1 MPLNQPK
8 TNPPS
13 PRRSLLRNPL
23 LLRSLAVAGAIAL
36 VPATTAAIAEGE
48 STTYKQLDL
57 FMDVFQRVRA
67 SYVDKV
73 DDEKLIKGAIE
84 GMLTSLDPHSSY
96 LDQRDFTQLRT
107 QTDGNYGGIGLSV
120 TMEEGAVKVIAPTED
135 TPAWRAGIKAGDYIT
150 HIDGQLVYGG
160 SLDEA
165 VDKMRGAPNTAVKLT
180 IAREGRDEP
189 FDVSVTRAV
198 IEVKPIK
205 WKVKDD
211 IGIIKIVS
219 FSAHTGVDM
228 RSAIRSVEKSLGHKP
243 LGYVLDL
250 RSNPGGLLDE
260 AVSVSD
266 SFLDKGIIVSQR
278 GRTRDDTQTYFAR
291 PGDDTGGL
299 PIIVLV
305 DAGSASASEIVAGA
319 LQDQHRALV
328 MGERSFGKG
337 SVQTLLPMSATTAL
351 RLTTARYY
359 TPSGRSVQEGGIE
372 PDIIVPQISDP
383 DYVKRPKYRE
393 SDLRKHL
400 IGEAKITNKELEK
413 DAKPDPRFSMT
424 PEQLKKQG
432 IDDFQ
437 LNYALNTLKRT
448 GSALLASK
456 SAAPATAKPAP
467 AAKPVKRD

>member
-1 MPLNQPK
+1 MPSQ
-8 TNPPS
+8 S
-13 PRRSLLRNPL
+13 ASGRSSLFRHPL
-23 LLRSLAVAGAIAL
+23 FLRSLAVAGAIAL

-73 DDEKLIKGAIE
+73 DDEKLIKGAID
-84 GMLTSLDPHSSY
+84 GMLASLDPHSSY
-96 LDQRDFTQLRT
+96 LDTRDFAQLRT

-135 TPAWRAGIKAGDYIT
+135 TPAWKAGIKAGDYIT
-150 HIDGQLVYGG
+150 HIDGALVYGG
-160 SLDEA
+160 TLDEA
-165 VDKMRGAPNTAVKLT
+165 VDKMRGAPNTPVKLT
-180 IAREGRDEP
+180 IARQGRDEP
-189 FDVSVTRAV
+189 FDVTVTRAV

-211 IGIIKIVS
+211 IGVIKIVS
-219 FSAHTGVDM
+219 FSAHTGADL
-228 RSAIRSVEKSLGHKP
+228 RSAFRSVEKSLGHRP
-243 LGYVLDL
+243 LGYILDM

-266 SFLDKGIIVSQR
+266 SFLEKGVIVSQR
-278 GRTRDDTQTYFAR
+278 GRSREDTQTYFAR

-299 PIIVLV
+299 PVIVLV

-337 SVQTLLPMSATTAL
+337 SVQTLLPMSANSAL
-351 RLTTARYY
+351 RLTTARYF

-383 DYVKRPKYRE
+383 DYAKRPRYRE
-393 SDLRKHL
+393 SDLRRHL
-400 IGEAKITNKELEK
+400 IGEAKLTNKELEK
-413 DAKPDPRFSMT
+413 DAKEDPRFAMT
-424 PEQLKKQG
+424 PDELKKQG

-437 LNYALNTLKRT
+437 LHYALQTIRRT
-448 GSALLASK
+448 GAGAL
-456 SAAPATAKPAP
+456 AAGRPVAVPTGNPAAATAK
-467 AAKPVKRD
+467 RD